1 MIIKMRTK
9 KMRKLFY
16 VLLMATMT
24 LSCSKYVT
32 IDDTVNRLKPPVT
45 LVSRSLPRSDG
56 QVLFKIMDGRGKT
69 FTSRD
74 NSLYSVVPGS
84 VIVPVRSPSF
94 KDIDKVL
101 MRLKSPVIVIGKY
114 GRVLKVEDKR
124 GKIVT
129 IDDITLNGYNVGD
142 EIK

>member
-1 MIIKMRTK
+1 MRTK

>member
-1 MIIKMRTK
+1 
-9 KMRKLFY
+9 MRKLFY